1 MASAAGSTPLATGCF
16 KCGRTGHWGRDCPF
30 KPGGTPA
37 SRGGAS
43 GDRTPS
49 TAGGFDGAS
58 SGRFSNSGGYN
69 GGSSWKGKDFQ
80 GKGKFTPGSKSV
92 PKEPVKKEPRKRPN
106 LTPDLLLSE
115 RGLGYVLEKMPE
127 MVTIKG
133 REDTV
138 VRDLKSLL
146 EGYMHWHSL
155 LLPYFSFDQFV
166 EKVQKVGATKRVRV
180 CTRELRDKI
189 VYGKESTG
197 DKDAEVEANE
207 GSSPTDPLPK
217 DKAADPVSDA
227 SRGPPDASEAP
238 RGSPD
243 DIFTNDDDIL
253 TNEEPELPVN
263 DEEFEEFFRQGTVEQ
278 PSEAHPPSTMGGGSA
293 PPGLQ
298 SNSSPV
304 RKFPSLEDEGSTK
317 PPESA
322 TTIAISESAAARM
335 EANRLKALERAKA
348 RQAKTVQL

>member
-1 MASAAGSTPLATGCF
+1 MSGIGTSDGVDSDADKLRMAEVIGGGIVPSSQAGHQPQVT
-16 KCGRTGHWGRDCPF
+16 WPF
-30 KPGGTPA
+30 PQQVDIVELLVEAFPIQVV
-37 SRGGAS
+37 
-43 GDRTPS
+43 
-49 TAGGFDGAS
+49 F
-58 SGRFSNSGGYN
+58 N
-69 GGSSWKGKDFQ
+69 GGSSWKGNFQ
-80 GKGKFTPGSKSV
+80 GKGKFTPGSRSV

-106 LTPDLLLSE
+106 LTPELLLSE

-127 MVTIKG
+127 MANIKG

-138 VRDLKSLL
+138 VQDFKSLL

-189 VYGKESTG
+189 VYGNESTG

-217 DKAADPVSDA
+217 DTPADPLSEA
-227 SRGPPDASEAP
+227 SRGRPDTSEAP
-238 RGSPD
+238 RGRPD
-243 DIFTNDDDIL
+243 DVFTNADDML
-253 TNEEPELPVN
+253 TNEELELPVN

-278 PSEAHPPSTMGGGSA
+278 PSEAQTPSTLGSGSA

-298 SNSSPV
+298 SNVSPA
-304 RKFPSLEDEGSTK
+304 RKFPSLEDTGSTE

-322 TTIAISESAAARM
+322 TSITISESAAARM
-335 EANRLKALERAKA
+335 
-348 RQAKTVQL
+348 